1 MVLIHQKMASIAG
14 NLPPWTDS
22 KRFAWRQ
29 QHVFLFFS
37 PGWSCHP
44 LKENGSCKKKNKKN
58 IGIDWNQLQLMPTG
72 TCLSYQQKLTAL
84 RQTCVTC
91 LSKPKSDSPVTRLF
105 VASHGGW
112 KKYEKNIWRKINN
125 FSQKL
130 TLMFSL
136 SFLPRFSTSAW
147 MSGAGSSVW
156 GRRDHQNMT
165 GKFFHFYRCSQL

>member
-44 LKENGSCKKKNKKN
+44 LKENGSCKKKKWNRLKSATTDADRHLSVRSAEIDSTPSDLCHLPQQTQIRLTGDKTLCCFTWRVKK
-58 IGIDWNQLQLMPTG
+58 
-72 TCLSYQQKLTAL
+72 
-84 RQTCVTC
+84 
-91 LSKPKSDSPVTRLF
+91 
-105 VASHGGW
+105 
-112 KKYEKNIWRKINN
+112 IWRKINN